1 MIFDGFISI
10 IQYIIR
16 KHHEGIFFFR
26 ITYVVLLIYLLVP
39 LNVLRYLRYIHYFM

>member
-1 MIFDGFISI
+1 MI

-16 KHHEGIFFFR
+16 KHHEGIFFLR

-39 LNVLRYLRYIHYFM
+39 LNVLRYFLYIHSFI